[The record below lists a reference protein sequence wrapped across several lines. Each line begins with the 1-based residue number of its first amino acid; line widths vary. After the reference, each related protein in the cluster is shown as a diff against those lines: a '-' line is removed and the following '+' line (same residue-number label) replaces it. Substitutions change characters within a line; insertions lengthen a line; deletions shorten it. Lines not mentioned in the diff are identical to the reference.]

1 LDEQKSKVEALEDQ
15 LKVSEQK
22 RLESDNEIKLLK
34 KQFEEF
40 KMSLNPDAKD
50 KVNMKQ
56 EDEQSDTDSNKTSD
70 WVKTENT
77 NDEETS

>member
-1 LDEQKSKVEALEDQ
+1 VEALEDQ

-34 KQFEEF
+34 KQFKEF
-40 KMSLNPDAKD
+40 KMALNPDAKD

-77 NDEETS
+77 NDEEAS